1 MRNPLTW
8 FIILLFWVVG
18 GWMFANSFCCGVGGA
33 AATSRLLIKD
43 GATKVA
49 ATGAGNL
56 LFGLNGATP
65 LIEPAAVK
73 TEFGKLAAY
82 LKENPTKSATLN
94 GHYMASEKNNTSFD
108 NLGLGRADNMKG
120 YLIGLG
126 VPAAQLLTGSMLK
139 ENLEVSDNQVVGGM
153 SYVFGTIAGGRNLNI
168 QDAAAFGT
176 TAKGNLIFPMSSY
189 EYIDPVAAEVGTSFK
204 ETADYLKA
212 NPTRSLKIT
221 GLYTDKETN
230 SSVLPSLGMARANK
244 IKGMLIGMGVAS
256 KQIEIDARM
265 ENTLAFVDE
274 ETIGGANYA
283 FFDGAESGDKLAEV
297 EKRLRAKPLVLYFQ
311 SGSQTLELSPAQRQ
325 QFADLIYFLDNKEG
339 GRANAVGHTDNKGA
353 ENVNRRL
360 SRKRA
365 EFVRDYLGTNGGINK
380 NLISAT
386 GQGPDQ
392 PIADNGTEG
401 GRAKNRRVEITI
413 K

>member
-8 FIILLFWVVG
+8 FFILLLWVIG
-18 GWMFANSFCCGVGGA
+18 GAWLGRSICCGVGGA
-33 AATSRLLIKD
+33 AATSGLLIKD
-43 GATKVA
+43 GAATVA

-56 LFGLNGATP
+56 LFGLNGTAP
-65 LIEPAAVK
+65 IIEPTAVK
-73 TEFGKLAAY
+73 TEFSKLAAY
-82 LKENPTKSATLN
+82 LKEHPTKSVTLN
-94 GHYMASEKNNTSFD
+94 GHYMASEENNTSFA
-108 NLGLGRADNMKG
+108 NLGLGRADAMKG

-139 ENLEVSDNQVVGGM
+139 ENLEVNDSKVAGGM
-153 SYVFGTIAGGRNLNI
+153 SYIFGTVASGRNLSI
-168 QDAAAFGT
+168 QDATAFST
-176 TAKGNLIFPMSSY
+176 TAKDNLVFPMSSY
-189 EYIDPVAAEVGTSFK
+189 EYIDPVAGEVTTSFQK
-204 ETADYLKA
+204 TADYLKA

-244 IKGMLIGMGVAS
+244 IKGMLIAMGVPS

-274 ETIGGANYA
+274 ETIGGASYA
-283 FFDGAESGDKLAEV
+283 FFDGAESGDRLAEV
-297 EKRLRAKPLVLYFQ
+297 EKSLRAKPLVLYFQ
-311 SGSQTLELSPAQRQ
+311 TGSQTLELSPAQRQ
-325 QFADLIYFLDNKEG
+325 QFADLIYYLDNKEG
-339 GRANAVGHTDNKGA
+339 GRANAVGHTDDRGA

-392 PIADNGTEG
+392 PIADNGTKG

>member
-8 FIILLFWVVG
+8 FFILLFWGIG
-18 GWMFANSFCCGVGGA
+18 GWLIGNSICCGVGGA
-33 AATSRLLIKD
+33 ATTSGLLIKD
-43 GATKVA
+43 GATTVA

-56 LFGLNGATP
+56 LFGLNGTAP

-73 TEFGKLAAY
+73 TEFSKLAAY
-82 LKENPTKSATLN
+82 LKENPTKSVTLN
-94 GHYMASEKNNTSFD
+94 GHYMASEENNTTFD
-108 NLGLGRADNMKG
+108 NLGLGRADALKG

-126 VPAAQLLTGSMLK
+126 VPAAQLLTGSKIM
-139 ENLEVSDNQVVGGM
+139 ENLEVNDSKIAGGM
-153 SYVFGTIAGGRNLNI
+153 SYVFGTIAGGRNLSI
-168 QDAAAFGT
+168 QDATAFGT

-189 EYIDPVAAEVGTSFK
+189 EYIDPVAADVTTSFK
-204 ETADYLKA
+204 ETAAYLKA
-212 NPTRSLKIT
+212 NPKRSLKIT
-221 GLYTDKETN
+221 GLYTDQETN

-265 ENTLAFVDE
+265 ENTLAFEEE
-274 ETIGGANYA
+274 ETIGGATYA
-283 FFDGAESGDKLAEV
+283 FFDGAESGDRLAEV
-297 EKRLRAKPLVLYFQ
+297 EARLQAKPLVLYFQ
-311 SGSQTLELSPAQRQ
+311 TGSQTLELSPAQRE
-325 QFADLIYFLDNKEG
+325 QFADLIYYLDNKEG
-339 GRANAVGHTDNKGA
+339 GRANAVGHTDDRGP

-392 PIADNGTEG
+392 PIADNGTDG

>member
-1 MRNPLTW
+1 MRHPLTW
-8 FIILLFWVVG
+8 FFILLFWVIG
-18 GWMFANSFCCGVGGA
+18 GAMIAKTFCCGIGA
-33 AATSRLLIKD
+33 AATSGLLIKD
-43 GATKVA
+43 GATTVA

-56 LFGLNGATP
+56 LFGLNGAAP
-65 LIEPAAVK
+65 IMKPAAVK
-73 TEFGKLAAY
+73 TEFNDLAAY
-82 LKENPTKSATLN
+82 LKDNPTKSVTLN
-94 GHYMASEKNNTSFD
+94 GHHMASENNPTSSD
-108 NLGLGRADNMKG
+108 NLGLARADAMKG

-139 ENLEVSDNQVVGGM
+139 DSLEVNNNQQVVGGM
-153 SYVFGTIAGGRNLNI
+153 DYSFGTVAGGRNLNI
-168 QDAAAFGT
+168 QDAAAFST
-176 TAKGNLIFPMSSY
+176 TANNNLVFPISSD
-189 EYIDPVAAEVGTSFK
+189 EYMDPAAEVTTSFQK
-204 ETADYLKA
+204 TAAYLKA
-212 NPTRSLKIT
+212 NPKRSLKIT

-244 IKGMLIGMGVAS
+244 IKGMLIAMGVSS
-256 KQIEIDARM
+256 KQIDLDARM

-297 EKRLRAKPLVLYFQ
+297 EKRLRGKPITLYFAT
-311 SGSQTLELSPAQRQ
+311 GSQKPNLSPAQRDQ
-325 QFADLIYFLDNKEG
+325 LADLSYYLDNKEG
-339 GRANAVGHTDNKGA
+339 GRANAIGHTDNRGA
-353 ENVNRRL
+353 EDLNRRL

-365 EFVRDYLGTNGGINK
+365 EDLRTYLAEKGGINK